1 MDLKVCL
8 QYAEEV
14 VGHLPD
20 LSNTKKH
27 RFRQMIGGIR
37 SRSSNPYL
45 HTALIGDFSTGKS
58 TFINALLGQELLK
71 TSWHATTAIPT
82 LIYHHDHDGIGIL
95 VETQDGGKYQM
106 DRPDQRVLLERRLGI
121 QLPAED
127 RELIAVLSTSNRPY
141 LKRIRVRVRSHERLR
156 YICIIDTPGVNP
168 GAEEAREHIKQT
180 QNVLRSYADAT
191 VVLFQATQVYSGSFK
206 RFLEENAQ
214 CFMNEAVFVITMLD
228 IVSADQREG
237 LIAYVKNQLRQGFH
251 IEEPVVCG
259 CCARAVFARE
269 PSEEERLW
277 ADSFDSL
284 REGLIRYMA
293 ERRRWILYRQA
304 SVLLEKLLRE
314 LDTEI
319 AARLTS
325 VGTMEREGERRYFEQ
340 TRKKMREYLRDF
352 EKKGE
357 LL

>member
-1 MDLKVCL
+1 MDLRECL

-14 VGHLPD
+14 ARRLSGLPD
-20 LSNTKKH
+20 SKKR
-27 RFRQMIGGIR
+27 RFQQMITGIR
-37 SRSSNPYL
+37 SRFGNPYL

-71 TSWHATTAIPT
+71 TAWYATTAVPT
-82 LIYHHDHDGIGIL
+82 LIYHHDQDDIVIL

-106 DRPDQRVLLERRLGI
+106 DRPEQRALLQRRLDI
-121 QLPAED
+121 RLPAEE
-127 RELIAVLSTSNRPY
+127 RELIALLSTSNQPN

-168 GAEEAREHIKQT
+168 GAEEAREHIKKT
-180 QNVLRSYADAT
+180 QDVLCGYADAT

-214 CFMNEAVFVITMLD
+214 RFMNEAVFVITMMD
-228 IVSADQREG
+228 IVSPDQRDG
-237 LIAYVKNQLRQGFH
+237 LITYVKNQLRQGFH
-251 IEEPVVCG
+251 IEEPIVCG
-259 CCARAVFARE
+259 CCARAVFTQR

-293 ERRRWILYRQA
+293 ERRRGILYRQA
-304 SVLLEKLLRE
+304 SSLLEKLLRE
-314 LDTEI
+314 LDGEVT
-319 AARLTS
+319 ARLAS
-325 VGTMEREGERRYFEQ
+325 AGTMEQEAERRYFEQ
-340 TRKKMREYLRDF
+340 TRKRIQEYLQDL
-352 EKKGE
+352 EKKG
-357 LL
+357 